1 MKSIPGAIKP
11 LNFAVRRQELG
22 PSGTREG
29 FFVEVNGGLRAPL
42 FQPTGS
48 PCQLRLTRRDLIV
61 GIAGTLF
68 AFFAVFTVPV
78 VGIFIGIF
86 TPLPTLLSVYRC
98 GHPAGYWVPAGAM
111 VVSVPLLFYL
121 ELTPNS
127 AYLLG
132 MLVLGALVAEAMCRQ
147 WSVEATVGIA
157 GSVVF
162 VGAALAF
169 WAANEGFGGRFT
181 ATLTEE
187 LRAGVAATL
196 QYYESIGVS
205 FDKAA
210 MQQGIERLIPLFV
223 SILPGAALA
232 SALLV
237 TWLNVLVAR
246 RFCLLHR
253 VPLPTWQPW
262 SLWKAPEPLVW
273 LVIAGGGLLLL
284 PVKAAGT
291 LGLNLLLVLGT
302 VYLLQGLAIAVF
314 YFDRWRVPRLLR
326 SIMYALI
333 LLQQFATL
341 LLMLLGLFDVWCNFR
356 RLPPPGTPTQQS
368 V

>member
-1 MKSIPGAIKP
+1 
-11 LNFAVRRQELG
+11 
-22 PSGTREG
+22 
-29 FFVEVNGGLRAPL
+29 VEVNGGLRAPF
-42 FQPTGS
+42 FQPAGS
-48 PCQLRLTRRDLIV
+48 PGRLPLTRRDLIV
-61 GIAGTLF
+61 GIAATLF

-78 VGIFIGIF
+78 VGMIIGIF
-86 TPLPTLLSVYRC
+86 TPLPTLLSVYRF
-98 GHPAGYWVPAGAM
+98 GHPAGYWVPTGAL
-111 VVSVPLLFYL
+111 VLSVPLLYYL
-121 ELTPNS
+121 ELIPNII
-127 AYLLG
+127 YLVG
-132 MLVLGALVAEAMCRQ
+132 MLLLGALVAEAMCRQ
-147 WSVEATVGIA
+147 WSVERTI
-157 GSVVF
+157 GSAASMVF
-162 VGAALAF
+162 AGAAVAF
-169 WAANEGFGGRFT
+169 WVANDGFGGRFT

-196 QYYESIGVS
+196 QYYEGIGVA

-210 MQQGIERLIPLFV
+210 MQQGIERLIPLLV

-232 SALLV
+232 SALLFA
-237 TWLNVLVAR
+237 WLNVLVAR

-253 VPLPTWQPW
+253 VPLPTWQPG

-273 LVIAGGGLLLL
+273 LVIAGGLLLLL

-291 LGLNLLLVLGT
+291 LGLNLLLVLGA

-326 SIMYALI
+326 SILYALI

-341 LLMLLGLFDVWCNFR
+341 LLMLVGLFDVWCNFR
-356 RLPPPGTPTQQS
+356 RIPPPGKATQPS